1 MTASAPE
8 GERSMS
14 SPMAIPGILV
24 LLGVVLVLLG
34 FVQTNQ
40 TFIIV
45 GAVVAIA
52 GGGFG
57 VISSRGGTSR

>member
-1 MTASAPE
+1 
-8 GERSMS
+8 MS

-34 FVQTNQ
+34 FVQTNS

-45 GAVVAIA
+45 GAIVAIA

-57 VISSRGGTSR
+57 VISSRGGTNR